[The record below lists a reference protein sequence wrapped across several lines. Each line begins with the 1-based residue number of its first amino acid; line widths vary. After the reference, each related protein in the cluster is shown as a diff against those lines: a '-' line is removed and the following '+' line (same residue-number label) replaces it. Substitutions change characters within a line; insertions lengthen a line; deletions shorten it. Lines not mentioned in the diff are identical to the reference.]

1 MGIFGSSPL
10 VEEELSSEGEPT
22 EIDWAVI
29 EALGRERLE
38 TCLRPALD
46 VVGGRADLEKLL
58 ERQLEG
64 SGARLPVYIGRHKGA
79 RSPAP
84 GLGKKFHDIL
94 QSQAW
99 DVLAEDPASL
109 NLKIV
114 AEVRKLRG
122 KRLLYLASKG
132 DADVPKRA
140 AALIELFNQRILMP
154 AEGVGAETYIEKL
167 RRMLMAVAM
176 ERLHHP
182 SQVSRQLGP
191 LTSASDLAG
200 MGREVLIA
208 QLLPQ
213 VANIL
218 GTEQSHMKGCPR
230 ELKERSCNL
239 GGDYESKVAWVEN
252 ASRCPDRICNGDAEG
267 RLHLY
272 IGRHAG
278 PEIRDCGFGNPFV
291 IGQNPETLLF
301 WRWRSGPG
309 KPEILPRRNIRLQC
323 LHRSLGGLLI
333 FHVFFSIWRYSA
345 RQRIELDVV
354 TSL

>member
-46 VVGGRADLEKLL
+46 VVGGKADLEKLF

-122 KRLLYLASKG
+122 KRLLYLASEG

-323 LHRSLGGLLI
+323 LHRSLGGLSI
-333 FHVFFSIWRYSA
+333 FHVFSIWRYSA
-345 RQRIELDVV
+345 RQRIEVDVV
-354 TSL
+354 ASL